1 MKIKEIT
8 NAQDQL
14 DLLRV
19 IIDNTWNAIRQQA
32 QVQANQ
38 KATQASKPKAPK
50 QPKKAPYVTPPKPLP
65 KPNPIQQKAK
75 LQLPPNQNNLG
86 TPKQAADKSASERS
100 PEEMRMFMN
109 YLKGEK
115 IKTPQMNQNQGF
127 IPDQQPK

>member
-19 IIDNTWNAIRQQA
+19 IIDNTWSAIRQQA

-38 KATQASKPKAPK
+38 KATQASKPKMLK
-50 QPKKAPYVTPPKPLP
+50 LPKKAPYATPPKPLP

-75 LQLPPNQNNLG
+75 PQLPPNQNKLG
-86 TPKQAADKSASERS
+86 TQNQGVNKSVPARS

-115 IKTPQMNQNQGF
+115 VKTPQMNQNQGLL
-127 IPDQQPK
+127 PN

>member
-19 IIDNTWNAIRQQA
+19 IIDNTWSAIRQQA

-38 KATQASKPKAPK
+38 KAKQTSKPKAPK
-50 QPKKAPYVTPPKPLP
+50 PPKKAPYAATPKPLP
-65 KPNPIQQKAK
+65 KPNPIQQKTK
-75 LQLPPNQNNLG
+75 PQLPPNQANLG
-86 TPKQAADKSASERS
+86 APKQGVNKSEPVRS

-115 IKTPQMNQNQGF
+115 AKTHQVNQNQGF
-127 IPDQQPK
+127 IPNQ

>member
-19 IIDNTWNAIRQQA
+19 IIDNTWSAIRQQA
-32 QVQANQ
+32 QIQANQ

-50 QPKKAPYVTPPKPLP
+50 QPKKAPYANPPKPLP
-65 KPNPIQQKAK
+65 KPNPIQQRAK
-75 LQLPPNQNNLG
+75 PQLPPNQNNPG
-86 TPKQAADKSASERS
+86 APKQVADKSAPARS

-115 IKTPQMNQNQGF
+115 VKTPQMNQNQGLL
-127 IPDQQPK
+127 PN

>member
-19 IIDNTWNAIRQQA
+19 IIDNTWSAIRQQA

-38 KATQASKPKAPK
+38 KATQSSKPKAPK
-50 QPKKAPYVTPPKPLP
+50 LPKKAPYVAPPKPLP

-75 LQLPPNQNNLG
+75 PQLPSNQSSIG
-86 TPKQAADKSASERS
+86 APKQGLDKSAPVRS

-109 YLKGEK
+109 HLRGEK
-115 IKTPQMNQNQGF
+115 VKTPQVNQNLGF
-127 IPDQQPK
+127 LPDQ